1 MALSCVIPSTIAHSL
16 QPSRQHCIAD
26 GLQTQEP
33 ESQHAKSLDKTRH
46 HTQHKPK
53 KCRIVVPVRHTP
65 LILRVENPVV
75 SPYDRD
81 WYFGWAMPDEL
92 IDIWLTLFDGNWARD
107 YSTTVR
113 YERLAHHIKRETK
126 CRTVRLVLTELTSH
140 NPKTSEDITRPGEK
154 AVAFYAV
161 ARNSLEKLPSEKHME
176 RLEKFFGAEPWWA
189 MDAREVHE
197 RETCY
202 HGLRIPL

>member
-1 MALSCVIPSTIAHSL
+1 MPSTIAHSM
-16 QPSRQHCIAD
+16 QPSRRHCIAD

-33 ESQHAKSLDKTRH
+33 ESQLANSVNKARRHAQR
-46 HTQHKPK
+46 KPK

-65 LILRVENPVV
+65 LILRVANPVV
-75 SPYDRD
+75 SPGDRD
-81 WYFGWAMPDEL
+81 WYFGWAMPGEL

-107 YSTTVR
+107 YPTTVR

-126 CRTVRLVLTELTSH
+126 CRTVRLVLTEITSH
-140 NPKTSEDITRPGEK
+140 NPKPSEDITRPGET

-161 ARNSLEKLPSEKHME
+161 ARNSLEKLPSEKHMQ

-189 MDAREVHE
+189 MDAREAHE

-202 HGLRIPL
+202 HGLQIPL